1 MLAVMAAVFALPVV
15 LVFFSRSA
23 GIANISIIVR
33 HYPLK
38 WGMGCGNTFI
48 TNYRNDWG
56 LNHPITL
63 LEHGGYISLLNHV
76 WGNLETPTLTVT
88 IERKETLQV
97 MHSGF
102 QASILGYHNPLNDAD
117 PPRRQVPQGGLFE
130 GRVQKSLVKV
140 NERSKKNWGGGS
152 LISGGGHLG
161 GDVWRALILS
171 YTNIYKQWYG

>member
-102 QASILGYHNPLNDAD
+102 QASILGYHHPPQMMQTPL
-117 PPRRQVPQGGLFE
+117 GGLTPGGPFR
-130 GRVQKSLVKV
+130 GKGPKIPCKS
-140 NERSKKNWGGGS
+140 
-152 LISGGGHLG
+152 
-161 GDVWRALILS
+161 
-171 YTNIYKQWYG
+171 Q